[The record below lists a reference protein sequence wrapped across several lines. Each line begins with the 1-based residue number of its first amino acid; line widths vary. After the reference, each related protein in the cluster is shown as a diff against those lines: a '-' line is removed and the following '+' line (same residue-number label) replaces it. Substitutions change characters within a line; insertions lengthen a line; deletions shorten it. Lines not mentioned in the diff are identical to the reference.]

1 MEQLVILVV
10 IGLIS
15 LVNWLLQKASEKREL
30 AEMKRKAAEEPASGR
45 RNVYT
50 EDGPA
55 QPRPLR
61 RPAQPTPDPMRELME
76 ALGLPADAAQPGPVA
91 RRLVPPPVVVEVEE
105 EFSSLEDDPPALPQP
120 DRRPP
125 PDAKT
130 LQLARDLAAAEA
142 ASEHAPLDARGFRA
156 LLASRSTQRQAVILA
171 EIFGPPRGLVS
182 RELEMGRS

>member
-30 AEMKRKAAEEPASGR
+30 AEMKRKAAEEPGGPG

-50 EDGPA
+50 QGVPT
-55 QPRPLR
+55 QPPPLR
-61 RPAQPTPDPMRELME
+61 RPPQPAPDPMRELME

-91 RRLVPPPVVVEVEE
+91 RRLVPPPVVAEVEE
-105 EFSSLEDDPPALPQP
+105 EFSSLEDDPPPLPQP
-120 DRRPP
+120 ILRPP

-130 LQLARDLAAAEA
+130 RQLARDLAAAEA

-156 LLASRSTQRQAVILA
+156 MLANRSTQRQAVILA
-171 EIFGPPRGLVS
+171 EIFGPPRGLAA
-182 RELEMGRS
+182 RDFEMGRP